1 MTNKEK
7 QTQECSVTTRIT
19 VLWGDYSFTWY
30 RCGCIWSWLYL
41 FTQLW
46 KIIIINITQQNRH
59 ERQKQNNF
67 RNPNY
72 HQVESY
78 LLFSE
83 KEMLIKSV
91 IRFHTFTS
99 CDITSIFWRKGK
111 VHLLHFILENPDFI
125 ATFLELGNNW
135 EIDNNTLL
143 NARSFVFTMYG
154 CVSFN
159 NVNMSGMSRYYV
171 MLNQSYSFQTHTE
184 FLERIERLM
193 PDWKTYIT
201 ISLKKSQRLHL
212 KHFQACIWIWEYF
225 MLTMVLNKRPFL
237 ITIKLHIFVIY
248 FYIKN

>member
-1 MTNKEK
+1 MTLVPLTNKKK

-30 RCGCIWSWLYL
+30 RYGCIWSWLYS

-67 RNPNY
+67 RNPNC
-72 HQVESY
+72 HRVESY

-83 KEMLIKSV
+83 KEMLIKSF

-111 VHLLHFILENPDFI
+111 VHLLHFILEDLDFI

-143 NARSFVFTMYG
+143 NAGSFVFTMYG
-154 CVSFN
+154 CISFN
-159 NVNMSGMSRYYV
+159 NANMSGMSRYYV
-171 MLNQSYSFQTHTE
+171 MLNPILFISNSY
-184 FLERIERLM
+184 RIFKK
-193 PDWKTYIT
+193 DWKVAARLENIYHYLSRK
-201 ISLKKSQRLHL
+201 ISKVTLETFSSMYLNL
-212 KHFQACIWIWEYF
+212 G
-225 MLTMVLNKRPFL
+225 VLYADHGAK
-237 ITIKLHIFVIY
+237 
-248 FYIKN
+248 